1 MTAPAGR
8 EARLIAAL
16 GLAQRAGKAVGGET
30 AVREALAKGKGKLL
44 LLAADAAPARV
55 EEAKALAAE
64 KNVPCLI
71 GLAKETMGRAIG
83 KGERAVLLICDDS
96 FAKMAAAALEGGAL
110 QAEESSFEKQS
121 SK

>member
-44 LLAADAAPARV
+44 LLAADAATARV
-55 EEAKALAAE
+55 EGAKALAAE

-71 GLAKETMGRAIG
+71 GLAKETMGRAVG
-83 KGERAVLLICDDS
+83 KGERAVLLICDGA
-96 FAKMAAAALEGGAL
+96 FAKMAAAALEG
-110 QAEESSFEKQS
+110 EESSFEKQS
-121 SK
+121 GK